1 MVEQMVS
8 SNLSKYG
15 LGKCASIITTATTT
29 TATTTTSE
37 VRDVQ
42 NDNKPPRSFE
52 EDQAKGPT
60 PGPTSGNVNRN
71 LVYARR
77 KSDAELSN
85 SDKNRTTSS
94 AYQQQEAGDQKKPD
108 ESFAPNPIAATT
120 KIRNF
125 ENEQSL
131 SALEH
136 WSARFAQ
143 LHNYLHKCDTSN
155 QEAYLQKLRSFSPD
169 ECNRHAVELERR
181 AIQLT
186 MQEGT
191 EIKRVKDLNVLLQFG
206 H

>member
-15 LGKCASIITTATTT
+15 LGERASIITTATTT
-29 TATTTTSE
+29 TSE
-37 VRDVQ
+37 VRNVQ

-52 EDQAKGPT
+52 EDQSKNPM
-60 PGPTSGNVNRN
+60 PSGNFNVN

-94 AYQQQEAGDQKKPD
+94 AYQQQAADDKKKPN
-108 ESFAPNPIAATT
+108 ESLALNSIATT
-120 KIRNF
+120 TTLRNF
-125 ENEQSL
+125 ENEQAL
-131 SALEH
+131 STMEH
-136 WSARFAQ
+136 WNARFAQ
-143 LHNYLHKCDTSN
+143 LHNYLKQCDASN
-155 QEAYLQKLRSFSPD
+155 QEVYLQKLRSFSPD

-181 AIQLT
+181 AIRLT

-191 EIKRVKDLNVLLQFG
+191 EIKRVKDLNVLLHIG
-206 H
+206 N

>member
-29 TATTTTSE
+29 TTTTTAAAAE
-37 VRDVQ
+37 VREVQ
-42 NDNKPPRSFE
+42 NDNKPQRSFD
-52 EDQAKGPT
+52 EDQPKSPT
-60 PGPTSGNVNRN
+60 TGNVNRN

-77 KSDAELSN
+77 KSETELSN
-85 SDKNRTTSS
+85 SDKNRTTPS
-94 AYQQQEAGDQKKPD
+94 AYQQQAAGDKKKPD
-108 ESFAPNPIAATT
+108 ESFAPNSIATATT
-120 KIRNF
+120 IRSF
-125 ENEQSL
+125 ENEQAL
-131 SALEH
+131 SAMEH

-143 LHNYLHKCDTSN
+143 LHNYLRQCDASN
-155 QEAYLQKLRSFSPD
+155 QEVYLQKLRSFSPD

-191 EIKRVKDLNVLLQFG
+191 EIQRVKELNVLLQFG